1 MSDKE
6 LELQE
11 IESVKAQLDLLQV
24 KYHHNAK
31 LETLQN
37 LLKEEL
43 AKKEEETPKAKSV
56 DTGALRRSVR
66 EDVLK
71 PVLVKVTCVNPHKSS
86 WRGEKIYFGNSVV
99 GRCVDFVPYNN
110 GDEAEPIWLP
120 KMLVNVLKDRRY
132 LATTALKRQE
142 VGIDGIGH
150 RTAWKPEFVIET
162 IKEG

>member
-31 LETLQN
+31 LETLQK
-37 LLKEEL
+37 LLQEEL
-43 AKKEEETPKAKSV
+43 AKKDEGKPKV
-56 DTGALRRSVR
+56 EDTGALRRSVR
-66 EDVLK
+66 EEVLK

-86 WRGEKIYFGNSVV
+86 WRGEKVYFGNSIV
-99 GRCVDFVPYNN
+99 GRCVDFVPYNS
-110 GDEAEPIWLP
+110 GEEAEPIWLP

-132 LATTALKRQE
+132 LATTPLKRQE

>member
-11 IESVKAQLDLLQV
+11 LETVKGQLDMLNV

-31 LETLQN
+31 LETLQT
-37 LLKEEL
+37 LLQEKLAEKEP
-43 AKKEEETPKAKSV
+43 KVKETPSAN
-56 DTGALRRSVR
+56 LRKTVR
-66 EDVLK
+66 EEVLK

-99 GRCVDFVPYNN
+99 GRCVDFVPYNS
-110 GDEAEPIWLP
+110 GDNPEPMWLP
-120 KMLVNVLKDRRY
+120 KMLVEVLKDRRY
-132 LATTALKRQE
+132 LATSPLKRQE
-142 VGIDGIGH
+142 TGIDGIGH
-150 RTAWKPEFVIET
+150 TTSWKPEFVIET